1 MADAYTSTTQLAN
14 LVETAFDKL
23 CEFALRDEPLF
34 RMVADKTPAQ

>member
-1 MADAYTSTTQLAN
+1 MSDAYTTTTQLAN

-34 RMVADKTPAQ
+34 RAVADKKPAQ